1 MTEKKEIK
9 KAINQS
15 VVIKRLAISSIVC
28 LIIGIIM
35 LGLVIVVN
43 TNLQELKEDKAQLI
57 KLANQYRIGSKNLT
71 SAVQS
76 YAVTGEE
83 QFYNAYYKELQE
95 DKNRDIALEGMKKI
109 GITSEEQ
116 NYIDRISSTSNELV
130 PLEEA
135 AMQAVK
141 NQKLEEATKAVF
153 GTSYQESLAVITELT
168 EEFIDS
174 LDKRITKQIRQYDTF
189 SFIIDGIC
197 VISVLLVIFSIIR
210 ILRYIRKELIRP
222 IQTVKKQMEY
232 IASGDLSEEFSLKVD
247 TSEIGRM
254 SYSIHETKDILKRL
268 IGEISFVMEKMANGA
283 FDTEIKEEYIGEF
296 LVIKNSYIRIMEH
309 LGELFGKIQK
319 NTEFVRENSKQ
330 MSDISQNVA
339 EGSSMQ
345 EDSIDE
351 IRNSIEE
358 LVKKMRINADIAKQA
373 KEISRQA
380 GIGLSKNYDNMKEL
394 KTAIDKIEASSENIR
409 GIISTIE
416 DIAEQTNLLAIN
428 AAIEAARAGEAGKGF
443 AVVAEQV
450 KNLANESA
458 RAAGNTTQLIQE
470 SIQCVE
476 KGTEIAEITAKDLR
490 DVMQEAEKTVTMM
503 GDISDSTE
511 EEVVFMEGITNAV
524 NQIAGIIEANSA
536 SAQQAAAS
544 SQEQYSQ
551 AEVLNDLIAEI
562 RFKNKN
568 QK

>member
-1 MTEKKEIK
+1 MTERREIK
-9 KAINQS
+9 QAVNQS
-15 VVIKRLAISSIVC
+15 AVIKRLAVSSIVC
-28 LIIGIIM
+28 LIIGAIM

-83 QFYNAYYKELQE
+83 KFYNAYYKELQE

-116 NYIDRISSTSNELV
+116 NYIDKISSTSNELV

-141 NQKLEEATKAVF
+141 NQKLEEATEAVF
-153 GTSYQESLAVITELT
+153 GSNYQESLSAITELT

-174 LDKRITKQIRQYDTF
+174 LDKRITNQISQYDIF
-189 SFIIDGIC
+189 SVIMDGIC
-197 VISVLLVIFSIIR
+197 VLSVLLVIFSIFR
-210 ILRYIRKELIRP
+210 ILTYIRKELIKP
-222 IQTVKKQMEY
+222 IQEVDKQMGY
-232 IASGDLSEEFSLKVD
+232 IANGNLSEEFSLKVD

-254 SYSIHETKDILKRL
+254 SDSIHETKSILKRL
-268 IGEISFVMEKMANGA
+268 IGEISFVMEKMANGE
-283 FDTEIKEEYIGEF
+283 FDVEIKEEYIGEF
-296 LVIKNSYIRIMEH
+296 LVIKNSYIKIMEH

-345 EDSIDE
+345 EDSINE
-351 IRNSIEE
+351 IRNSIDE
-358 LVKKMRINADIAKQA
+358 LVKKMKTNAEIAKQA

-380 GIGLSKNYDNMKEL
+380 GIGLSKNCDNMKEL

-409 GIISTIE
+409 GIINTIE

-428 AAIEAARAGEAGKGF
+428 AAIESARAGEAGKGF
-443 AVVAEQV
+443 AVVADQV
-450 KNLANESA
+450 KSLANESA
-458 RAAGNTTQLIQE
+458 KAAGNTTKLIQE
-470 SIQCVE
+470 SIHCV
-476 KGTEIAEITAKDLR
+476 KRGTEIAEVTAKELME
-490 DVMQEAEKTVTMM
+490 VMKEAEKTVTMM

-511 EEVVFMEGITNAV
+511 KEVVFMEEITGAV
-524 NQIAGIIEANSA
+524 NQIAGIIEENSA

-551 AEVLNDLIAEI
+551 AEVLTDLIAEI
-562 RFKNKN
+562 RFKSK
-568 QK
+568 K